1 MGKQRIPLTRGI
13 LQIKESGVDYTPHL
27 YTYDKDA
34 VTESAASELGIS
46 IHQVIKTLVMEDS
59 DDSAFLVLMHG
70 DKQVSTKKISKIREM
85 KFVRPTDTKRAEKYT
100 GYKIGGISPFG
111 TRRNMKIYLQESVLI
126 LSKVYINGGRRGLLI
141 EMAPDNLVSVLEPE
155 IADIIQSR

>member
-13 LQIKESGVDYTPHL
+13 LQIKESGLDYTPHI

-46 IHQVIKTLVMEDS
+46 IHQVIKTLVMEDN

-70 DKQVSTKKISKIREM
+70 DKQVSTKKNFKNS
-85 KFVRPTDTKRAEKYT
+85 
-100 GYKIGGISPFG
+100 
-111 TRRNMKIYLQESVLI
+111 RN
-126 LSKVYINGGRRGLLI
+126 
-141 EMAPDNLVSVLEPE
+141 E
-155 IADIIQSR
+155 ICKTH